1 MFNSGKCL
9 CNKKGD
15 FAKMKKAVFIIGI
28 FILSSFPV
36 NSEEYYHEKIE
47 INFPNEMKFQPV
59 DVHINFENTC
69 YAVNEKKH
77 SIKLLYN
84 GKEVE
89 SQIYNLEFKGKNEV
103 SSCNIVFLYQGKGEY
118 IVRYGKKV
126 EDVNYED
133 HVEVEDK
140 YYYTEPISGYF
151 AKLNYYE
158 VREDG
163 KSIMGICQ
171 EGSVLGIE
179 MSNKIIK
186 VRENKEKFEMKNWE
200 QIVSFALF
208 LGEDVGS
215 DEKILK
221 KSIIEDGNLM
231 VRVLIES
238 SSNNKNLKT
247 KAIYTYYYS
256 PTDEKRLFV
265 KLEHE
270 TYENLQGSSTY
281 AYIMSVKARS
291 RTIEELNMGEIFPY
305 IHLNG
310 ENGIEEYKIETNPEN
325 KNYKWII
332 SAEDDVSLGHPA
344 WVSSDDKD
352 RTYSLIFSENNLDI
366 RCAVKEEVGVPGLE
380 IDGGGVSIG
389 KNEGEMRGVVY
400 NGTVEFFYGKY
411 SNIETEVNAFTFFK
425 KFRNFIYYEAEE
437 KEMEKYKLSV
447 VVHLRNSFP
456 FSSYLSAFFGIRL
469 PHVEAEVWNKEIV
482 AKGTLNFRKI
492 SFEIPEGKYVI
503 KIYYNILNKRKFIGE
518 KSVDLKKDEVIH
530 IFCTFE
536 GFLKVKSPE
545 ESKIRI
551 VDKNGYGIVYENL
564 SNGSSVIIPL
574 PSFHDYIIQIIYKG
588 FLVQE
593 EDVFLPIFLEREY
606 DFDLYNVYVKIKDKL
621 GMSIGVN
628 VSAILR
634 SDEMVEDFNIEGIKN
649 DGNYFFEN
657 VPEGSYSLII
667 SYKGF
672 KFEKQIDVSKNE
684 NIEVIFPVEY
694 KVSVKTYDSRGFPI
708 KTKILFERNGEEFR
722 KNVLP
727 PGEYEIKVYDSEN
740 IIANKKI
747 FLTNDEKYEIATKKT
762 LFYPYIFPLLVLI
775 LFLFNKKIEAL
786 IAIPLSISLI
796 FPWWQVKGDT
806 LTNLYIFPP
815 KMVEFLNSKEF
826 YGSIIPLPD
835 LVDKLFMIILMLLI
849 ISIILISAGT
859 SLKISLTLFAISF
872 TIFIYSLKRFADVTM
887 GSIFGK
893 EMIDGILTKW
903 HLGLGF
909 YLALLSLI
917 LVISKVVLNEVRRS
931 G

>member
-1 MFNSGKCL
+1 
-9 CNKKGD
+9 
-15 FAKMKKAVFIIGI
+15 MKKAVFIIGI
-28 FILSSFPV
+28 FILSSFSV
-36 NSEEYYHEKIE
+36 NSQEYYHEKIE
-47 INFPNEMKFQPV
+47 INFPDEMKFQPV
-59 DVHINFENTC
+59 DIHINFGKPC
-69 YAVNEKKH
+69 YAINGKKH
-77 SIKLLYN
+77 SIKVLYN
-84 GKEVE
+84 GKEIE
-89 SQIYNLEFKGKNEV
+89 SQIYNLEFKGENEI

-118 IVRYGKKV
+118 IVRYGKKI
-126 EDVNYED
+126 EDVNYKD

-140 YYYTEPISGYF
+140 YYYAEPIPGYF

-158 VREDG
+158 VREEG

-186 VRENKEKFEMKNWE
+186 VRENKENFEMKNWE

-208 LGEDVGS
+208 SGEDVGS
-215 DEKILK
+215 DEKFLK

-231 VRVLIES
+231 VRLLIES
-238 SSNNKNLKT
+238 YSNNKNLKT

-256 PTDEKRLFV
+256 PSNEKRLFV

-270 TYENLQGSSTY
+270 AYENLQGGSTY

-291 RTIEELNMGEIFPY
+291 KTIEELNMGEIFPY

-310 ENGIEEYKIETNPEN
+310 ENGIEEYKIETNPES

-332 SAEDDVSLGHPA
+332 SAEDNVSLGYPA
-344 WVSSDDKD
+344 WISSDDKD
-352 RTYSLIFSENNLDI
+352 RSYSLIFSENNLDV

-389 KNEGEMRGVVY
+389 KNEKGMRGIVY

-411 SNIETEVNAFTFFK
+411 SNIETEANAFISFK
-425 KFRNFIYYEAEE
+425 KFRNFIYYETKE
-437 KEMEKYKLSV
+437 KEMERHNLSV
-447 VVHLRNSFP
+447 IVHLRNSFP
-456 FSSYLSAFFGIRL
+456 FSSYISAFFGIRL
-469 PHVEAEVWNKEIV
+469 PYIEAEIWNEEMV

-492 SFEIPEGKYVI
+492 SFEVPEGKYVI

-518 KSVDLKKDEVIH
+518 KSVDLKEDKVIH
-530 IFCTFE
+530 ILCTFE
-536 GFLKVKSPE
+536 GFFKVKSPE
-545 ESKIRI
+545 KSKIRI
-551 VDKNGYGIVYENL
+551 VDKAGYGIVYENL
-564 SNGSSVIIPL
+564 SNGNHTIIPL
-574 PSFHDYIIQIIYKG
+574 PSFHGYTIQIIYKG
-588 FLVQE
+588 FLMRE
-593 EDVFLPIFLEREY
+593 EEIFLPIFLEREY

-621 GMSIGVN
+621 GMNIGVN
-628 VSAILR
+628 VSAILK
-634 SDEMVEDFNIEGIKN
+634 SDEMIEDFNIEGIRN
-649 DGNYFFEN
+649 DGNYFFEDI
-657 VPEGSYSLII
+657 PEGTYSLII

-672 KFEKQIDVSKNE
+672 KFEKQIDISKNE
-684 NIEVIFPVEY
+684 NIEIVFPVEY

-708 KTKILFERNGEEFR
+708 KTKILFERNGEEFN
-722 KNVLP
+722 KNILP
-727 PGEYEIKVYDSEN
+727 PAEYEIKIYDSHN

-747 FLTNDEKYEIATKKT
+747 FLINDAKYEIATKKT

-796 FPWWQVKGDT
+796 FPWWQVKGNT

-815 KMVEFLNSKEF
+815 KMIEFLNSKEF

-835 LVDKLFMIILMLLI
+835 LVDKLFMVILIFLI
-849 ISIILISAGT
+849 ISVILISAGI
-859 SLKISLTLFAISF
+859 SLKISLTFFVISF
-872 TIFIYSLKRFADVTM
+872 TTFIYSLKRFVDVTM

-893 EMIDGILTKW
+893 EMIDGVSTKW

-909 YLALLSLI
+909 YLALASLI
-917 LVISKVVLNEVRRS
+917 LIILKVVLNEIRRS
-931 G
+931 S